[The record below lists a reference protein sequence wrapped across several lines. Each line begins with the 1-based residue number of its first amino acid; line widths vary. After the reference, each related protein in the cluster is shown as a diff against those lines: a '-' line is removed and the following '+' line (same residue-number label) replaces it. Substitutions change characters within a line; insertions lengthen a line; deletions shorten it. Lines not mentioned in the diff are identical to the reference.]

1 MYTTVQMYGVG
12 KMFSAFI
19 WWKIHYSLNIICD
32 GKAEFSVSLCQ
43 SSESHDPSE
52 IIQICWFAAQETFTI
67 IINVEYFDQFIV
79 SLLNKMIYFLKLH
92 RVTLLV
98 YS

>member
-1 MYTTVQMYGVG
+1 MYTTVQMYAVG

-19 WWKIHYSLNIICD
+19 W
-32 GKAEFSVSLCQ
+32 
-43 SSESHDPSE
+43 ESHDPSE

-92 RVTLLV
+92 RVTLFV